1 MARVDETT
9 IEKVKQWLF
18 DSFYEMERDG
28 DYDYGQPYIECVF
41 DTFNEMMDDFDKTIG
56 EIKEK

>member
-1 MARVDETT
+1 MTQAEETT

-18 DSFYEMERDG
+18 DNFYEMERDG

-41 DTFNEMMDDFDKTIG
+41 DTLAEMMDDFDKTM
-56 EIKEK
+56 EE

>member
-1 MARVDETT
+1 MTRTEEAT
-9 IEKVKQWLF
+9 IEKVKQWLI

-41 DTFNEMMDDFDKTIG
+41 DTFEEMMNDFDKTM
-56 EIKEK
+56 EE